1 MPQMKRKKNSVYI
14 IIWLLQLQWLP
25 ALFFLN
31 SCYSNKQ
38 SDDQDFGDVRV
49 KKIHAFINDSASYFR
64 AIDSVFADLSPF
76 KRAYET
82 YNTKRG
88 YFYTQKRNYEKALQY
103 SDSSLLLLN
112 EHKNAPEYKL
122 WYAQAL
128 SLKADDLH
136 ALKRY
141 SEAFTYYFLAR
152 EAVYQ
157 SGDTCLFAD
166 YSTKLGMVSYQHKQ
180 YKEAVSYFKQAAA
193 QRMACPNE
201 KNINNASL
209 QFAYHQN
216 ILDNIGICFSR
227 LGMPDSAIY
236 YFDSA
241 LHYIDLNH
249 HKSFKYDKN
258 NNRQNDTD
266 FVQSAKGVIYGNMA
280 TDYQAKNNDSLAE
293 QLLKTSVA
301 INSKPQRAIEDVP
314 YSLAKLAVIYLSHSR
329 LKDAENTLTN
339 LKHLLDTIPNAEVLQ
354 KWFNLQAKL
363 STQKQ
368 DYKAAGEYMS
378 GYIAIKDSLNTIE
391 SERLGIDIQQTFSY
405 LKTQNDLYIF
415 KKDDEKKRS
424 YLQLL
429 GIILLTLSAISL
441 LIWKNSRQAKKHLK
455 ALGELN
461 AQLQKKHRH
470 LERTFEALQSSHD
483 DNTRLLTIVAHDLRN
498 PVSGIAGMSDFLL
511 KEDSY
516 TDMQR
521 KMLGMIRESS
531 YHSLELIQELVNVN
545 SRITDFKKEP
555 LDLSLLINYCVEMLQ
570 IEANKKSQHIKANIA
585 AVKVTGEREKLWRV
599 FANLLGNAIKFSA
612 RSSDIEVSV
621 TVKDKD
627 AIIAIKDHGIGI
639 PEDIKE
645 KIFKMDPDIKRKGTA
660 GESSFGL
667 GLAICRQIITNH
679 NGTIWFVSE
688 ENKGTVF
695 YVSLP
700 ATA

>member
-1 MPQMKRKKNSVYI
+1 MKCLRTNIKYSTG
-14 IIWLLQLQWLP
+14 LLQFLLLS

-31 SCYSNKQ
+31 GCHSNTQ
-38 SDDQDFGDVRV
+38 SGDQDFGDLRV
-49 KKIHAFINDSASYFR
+49 KKIHAFINDSASYFK
-64 AIDSVFADLSPF
+64 AIDSVFADLPSF

-88 YFYTQKRNYEKALQY
+88 YFYTQRRNYEKALEY

-166 YSTKLGMVSYQHKQ
+166 YSTKLGMVSYRHKQ

-201 KNINNASL
+201 KNINNESL

-216 ILDNIGICFSR
+216 ILDNIGICYSR

-241 LHYIDLNH
+241 LHYIDLNQ

-258 NNRQNDTD
+258 NNQQPDTD

-293 QLLKTSVA
+293 QLLKASIA
-301 INSKPQRAIEDVP
+301 INSRPQRAIEDVP

-354 KWFNLQAKL
+354 KWFSLQAKF

-378 GYIAIKDSLNTIE
+378 GYIATKDSLNAID

-415 KKDDEKKRS
+415 KRDDEKKRS
-424 YLQLL
+424 YLQWL
-429 GIILLTLSAISL
+429 GIILLAVSAISL
-441 LIWKNSRQAKKHLK
+441 LIWKNNRQSKKHLK

-461 AQLQKKHRH
+461 AQLQKKQGQ
-470 LERTFEALQSSHD
+470 LERTLGALQSSHD
-483 DNTRLLTIVAHDLRN
+483 DNTRLMAIVAHDLRN

-516 TDMQR
+516 TDIQR

-545 SRITDFKKEP
+545 SRATDFKKEP
-555 LDLSLLINYCVEMLQ
+555 VDLSMLINYCVEMLQ
-570 IEANKKSQHIKANIA
+570 IEANKKSQLIKADITS
-585 AVKVTGEREKLWRV
+585 VKVTGDREKLWRV
-599 FANLLGNAIKFSA
+599 FANLLGNAIKFSPPSA
-612 RSSDIEVSV
+612 DIEVNV
-621 TVKDKD
+621 TVKDKN
-627 AIIAIKDHGIGI
+627 AIIAIKDNGIGI
-639 PEDIKE
+639 PEDMKE
-645 KIFKMDPDIKRKGTA
+645 KIFKMDPDIKRKGTV

-679 NGTIWFVSE
+679 NGTIRFVSE